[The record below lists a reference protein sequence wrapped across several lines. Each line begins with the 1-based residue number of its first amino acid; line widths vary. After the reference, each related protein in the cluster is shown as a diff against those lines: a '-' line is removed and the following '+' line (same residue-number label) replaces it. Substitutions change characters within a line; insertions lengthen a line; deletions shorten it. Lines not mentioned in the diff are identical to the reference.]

1 MLLIYIY
8 LAVLYYLVSCLES
21 KMSINEMSKDKKNIT
36 KKKLILLVL
45 FGFLFCASIF
55 SVYWYIDIRD
65 SQTTDDAYV
74 SGNKISISSQVA
86 SSVVSIN
93 YTNTDL
99 VKKGDILVQLDS
111 TDAALAY
118 NKAKGNLSETVRK
131 VRQLYINNALDK
143 DNIEKARIAY
153 EQSLSDLNRYSR
165 LTGVAAVPHET
176 LQHAKNLVASNKV
189 GLNIALQEYKSNQA
203 LLLNTNFASQPS
215 IQNAADAVREAW
227 ITLQRTSIKSPVTG
241 YVAQRN
247 VNVGENVSVG
257 QSLMAI
263 VPMDQFWID
272 ANFKETQL
280 GQVKIG
286 QQVDFTTDI
295 YGDSVVYTGHV
306 MGINMGTGS
315 AFSLLP
321 AQNASGNWIKVV
333 QRVPVRI
340 KINIDQLENN
350 PLRIGLSANVKIKTI
365 GGENSSLPKTQRATP
380 VYSSKTLVLDTADV
394 DREIVKIINA
404 N

>member
-1 MLLIYIY
+1 MSL
-8 LAVLYYLVSCLES
+8 S
-21 KMSINEMSKDKKNIT
+21 KLSKDKINFT
-36 KKKLILLVL
+36 RNKLILSV
-45 FGFLFCASIF
+45 FIIFLLCVSIF
-55 SVYWYIDIRD
+55 SVYWFLELREL
-65 SQTTDDAYV
+65 QTTDDAYV
-74 SGNKISISSQVA
+74 SGNKILISSQVA

-99 VKKGDILVQLDS
+99 VKKGDVLVQLDS
-111 TDAALAY
+111 TDATLAY
-118 NKAKGNLSETVRK
+118 NKAKSNLSETVRK
-131 VRQLYINNALDK
+131 VRQLYINNSLDR

-153 EQSLSDLNRYSR
+153 EQSLTDLNRYSR

-176 LQHAKNLVASNKV
+176 LQHAKNLVASNKIS
-189 GLNIALQEYKSNQA
+189 LNIALQEYKSNQA
-203 LLLNTNFASQPS
+203 LLRDTNFANQPS

-227 ITLQRTSIKSPVTG
+227 LTLQRTKIKSPVTG

-247 VNVGENVSVG
+247 VNVGENISVG

-263 VPMDQFWID
+263 VPVDQFWIN

-280 GQVKIG
+280 GGVRIG
-286 QQVDFTTDI
+286 QKASFTTDI
-295 YGDSVVYTGHV
+295 YGDSVVYTGYV
-306 MGINMGTGS
+306 TGINMGTGS

-333 QRVPVRI
+333 QRVPV
-340 KINIDQLENN
+340 KIMVDVDQLENH
-350 PLRIGLSANVKIKTI
+350 PLRIGLSTNVKIKTI
-365 GGENSSLPKTQRATP
+365 GGEASSLPKTQRAIP

-394 DREIVKIINA
+394 DREIVEIINT

>member
-1 MLLIYIY
+1 
-8 LAVLYYLVSCLES
+8 
-21 KMSINEMSKDKKNIT
+21 MSLNKLSKDKINFT
-36 KKKLILLVL
+36 RNKLILSV
-45 FGFLFCASIF
+45 FIIFLLCASVF
-55 SVYWYIDIRD
+55 SVYWFLELREL
-65 SQTTDDAYV
+65 QTTDDAYV
-74 SGNKISISSQVA
+74 SGNKILISSQVA

-99 VKKGDILVQLDS
+99 VKKGDVLVQLDS
-111 TDAALAY
+111 TDATLAY
-118 NKAKGNLSETVRK
+118 NKAKSNLSETVRK
-131 VRQLYINNALDK
+131 VRQLYINNSLDR

-153 EQSLSDLNRYSR
+153 EQSLTDLNRYSR

-176 LQHAKNLVASNKV
+176 LQHAKNLVASNKIS
-189 GLNIALQEYKSNQA
+189 LNIALQEYKSNQA
-203 LLLNTNFASQPS
+203 LLRDTNFANQPS

-227 ITLQRTSIKSPVTG
+227 LTLQRTKIKSPVTG

-247 VNVGENVSVG
+247 VNVGENISVG

-263 VPMDQFWID
+263 VPVDQFWIN

-280 GQVKIG
+280 GGVRIG
-286 QQVDFTTDI
+286 QKASFTTDI
-295 YGDSVVYTGHV
+295 YGDSVVYTGYV
-306 MGINMGTGS
+306 TGINMGTGS

-333 QRVPVRI
+333 QRVPV
-340 KINIDQLENN
+340 KIMVDVDQLENH
-350 PLRIGLSANVKIKTI
+350 PLRIGLSTNVKIKTI
-365 GGENSSLPKTQRATP
+365 GGEASSLPKTQRAIP

-394 DREIVKIINA
+394 DREIVEIINT

>member
-1 MLLIYIY
+1 MSYLGSIMRFNELSNDRKNTTRKKIVSLVIFIFLLCS
-8 LAVLYYLVSCLES
+8 V
-21 KMSINEMSKDKKNIT
+21 
-36 KKKLILLVL
+36 
-45 FGFLFCASIF
+45 FF
-55 SVYWYIDIRD
+55 SVYWFLELRD
-65 SQTTDDAYV
+65 LQTTDDAYI
-74 SGNKISISSQVA
+74 SGNKVLISSQVA
-86 SSVVSIN
+86 SSVVSVN

-99 VKKGDILVQLDS
+99 VKKGDILVQLDK

-118 NKAKGNLSETVRK
+118 SKAKSNLSETVRK
-131 VRQLYINNALDK
+131 VRQLYINNLLDR
-143 DNIEKARIAY
+143 DNIEKAKIEY
-153 EQSLSDLNRYSR
+153 EQSLSDLDRYSR

-176 LQHAKNLVASNKV
+176 LQHAKNLVASNKIN
-189 GLNIALQEYKSNQA
+189 LNIALQEYKSNQA
-203 LLLNTNFASQPS
+203 LLRDTDFANQPS
-215 IQNAADAVREAW
+215 IENAADAVREAW

-247 VNVGENVSVG
+247 VNVGENISAG
-257 QSLMAI
+257 QSLMSV

-280 GQVKIG
+280 SRVRIG
-286 QQVDFTTDI
+286 QLVDFTTDI
-295 YGDSVVYTGHV
+295 YGDSIVFTGRV
-306 MGINMGTGS
+306 TGVNMGTGS

-340 KINIDQLENN
+340 MVDIDQLETY
-350 PLRIGLSANVKIKTI
+350 PLRIGLSANVKVKTI
-365 GGENSSLPKTQRATP
+365 GGESSSLPKTQRSTP
-380 VYSSKTLVLDTADV
+380 VYSSKTLILDTADV

>member
-1 MLLIYIY
+1 MSL
-8 LAVLYYLVSCLES
+8 S
-21 KMSINEMSKDKKNIT
+21 KLSKDKINFT
-36 KKKLILLVL
+36 RNKLILSV
-45 FGFLFCASIF
+45 FIVFLLCVSVF
-55 SVYWYIDIRD
+55 SVYWFLELREL
-65 SQTTDDAYV
+65 QTTDDAYV
-74 SGNKISISSQVA
+74 SGNKILISSQVA

-99 VKKGDILVQLDS
+99 VKKGDVLVQLDS
-111 TDAALAY
+111 TDATLSY
-118 NKAKGNLSETVRK
+118 NKAKSNLSETVRK
-131 VRQLYINNALDK
+131 VRQLYINNSLDR

-153 EQSLSDLNRYSR
+153 EQSLTDLNRYSR

-176 LQHAKNLVASNKV
+176 LQHAKNLVASNKIS
-189 GLNIALQEYKSNQA
+189 LNIALQEYKSNQA
-203 LLLNTNFASQPS
+203 LLRDTNFANQPS

-227 ITLQRTSIKSPVTG
+227 LTLQRTKIKSPVTG

-247 VNVGENVSVG
+247 VNVGENISVG

-263 VPMDQFWID
+263 VPVDQFWIN

-280 GQVKIG
+280 GGVRIG
-286 QQVDFTTDI
+286 QKASFTTDI
-295 YGDSVVYTGHV
+295 YGDSVVYTGYV
-306 MGINMGTGS
+306 TGINMGTGS

-333 QRVPVRI
+333 QRVPV
-340 KINIDQLENN
+340 KIMVDVDQLENH
-350 PLRIGLSANVKIKTI
+350 PLRIGLSTNVKIKTI
-365 GGENSSLPKTQRATP
+365 GGEASSLPKTQRAIP

-394 DREIVKIINA
+394 DREIVEIINT